1 MCLKSNNKKDI
12 SQSLITAYK
21 GVPPPHSISRSD
33 AQKFFRKASDE
44 NHVERTYTGA
54 TWNLYISTS
63 PYIDHQ
69 LRSEASFLFSSLC
82 LPCDESLRF
91 GLWKKSFSILS
102 ISIFK
107 DLIFVE
113 LERKFQ
119 GICVLPLLSVFFLES
134 RWFSRK
140 MSGVN
145 PNVLCLIFEF

>member
-1 MCLKSNNKKDI
+1 MCLKSTTKGYFPKSDH
-12 SQSLITAYK
+12 SQQGSTSSALHLKI
-21 GVPPPHSISRSD
+21 D

-91 GLWKKSFSILS
+91 EKVPGNLCPPPSSFRVFPGKS
-102 ISIFK
+102 
-107 DLIFVE
+107 LIFPE
-113 LERKFQ
+113 
-119 GICVLPLLSVFFLES
+119 
-134 RWFSRK
+134 
-140 MSGVN
+140 
-145 PNVLCLIFEF
+145 NVRR